1 MTAGLGLGWR
11 MITIYCALYQE
22 AQGLISAYR
31 LKKETARRHFQV
43 FSSEEQGVRVVVTG
57 VGAIAAAA
65 AVAEIST
72 CYLPERTDLLLNFG
86 SCAGGEDFPIGQMY
100 LCHKLTEEISGRTF
114 YPDVLYQHP
123 FSEAEIVSTARVMDE
138 KSVAEGACL
147 YDMEA
152 AAIYQAGS
160 YYYGTHQMI
169 FLKAVTDHGFAEKE
183 RGAINSGIFAGEQAF
198 TLQVFE
204 EKMEQVS
211 DELISYINTLRKIC
225 DWQNESVSDE
235 KERKKEA
242 QDEAKRLGEALHFS
256 VTMQAELSQLL
267 FYWKLTGVYY
277 DEFFE
282 TYKEQGRLPAKD
294 KREGKRILEELKAR
308 LL

>member
-1 MTAGLGLGWR
+1 

-22 AQGLISAYR
+22 AQGIISAYQ
-31 LKKETARRHFQV
+31 LKKETARNHFQV
-43 FSSEEQGVRVVVTG
+43 FSSEEQGIRLMVTG

-72 CYLPERTDLLLNFG
+72 CCPPERTDLLLNFG
-86 SCAGGEDFPIGQMY
+86 SCAGGADFAIGQMY
-100 LCHKLTEEISGRTF
+100 LCHKLTEESSGRTF

-123 FSEAEIVSTARVMDE
+123 FSEAEIISTARVMDE
-138 KSVAEGACL
+138 RSVAEGACL

-169 FLKAVTDHGFAEKE
+169 FLKAVTDHGIVEKE
-183 RGAINSGIFAGEQAF
+183 RGAINSGSFAF
-198 TLQVFE
+198 PLQVFE

-211 DELISYINTLRKIC
+211 DGLISYINTLRKIC
-225 DWQNESVSDE
+225 DRQRESVADE
-235 KERKKEA
+235 KEQKREA
-242 QDEAKRLGEALHFS
+242 QDEAKRLGEALHCS

-267 FYWKLTGVYY
+267 LYWKLTGADY
-277 DEFFE
+277 DKLFE
-282 TYKEQGRLPAKD
+282 AYREQGRLPAKD